1 MSTIQKIK
9 AQFNP
14 QVIVT
19 NQGGDISVDGG
30 LLLIKEF
37 FHNIRLTDRVKHF
50 IPFTQ
55 KRSNADHSNES
66 LFESAL
72 FQYFGGY
79 FQDISQNVLRHD
91 PALKILLEKDTLP
104 SQPTFS
110 RFWNSLDD
118 RVLQGMTHLIDFF
131 NETARTKRQQT
142 EWIIDLDSTHLDT
155 FGDQEMTDYNAH
167 YQTTGYHP
175 LVAFDGISGDFLKA
189 TLRPGNDYTSTDAV
203 AFLLP
208 LFEQFK
214 TSPTLTQCLLRGDS
228 GFATP
233 KIYNQCD
240 VDNVDFIIRLK
251 ANARLKRFAEQALPN
266 VESEDYTHSRTV
278 YFDFDY
284 QAGTWD
290 RPQRVCVQAIR
301 PADELFYRYTFITS
315 SLIKV
320 PVQSVI
326 KAYQRRGTMEN
337 YIKEAKYGFMMGKTD
352 HSTFQANQARLV
364 MSQLAYTLIQCFK
377 TGCLPKASVKCQMT
391 TLRHQVFKVGVRIV
405 RHARQV
411 FYHLSTSH
419 VYYKEFFAIY
429 ERVQHF
435 RL

>member
-208 LFEQFK
+208 LSNISQ
-214 TSPTLTQCLLRGDS
+214 S
-228 GFATP
+228 
-233 KIYNQCD
+233 IN
-240 VDNVDFIIRLK
+240 LK
-251 ANARLKRFAEQALPN
+251 
-266 VESEDYTHSRTV
+266 
-278 YFDFDY
+278 
-284 QAGTWD
+284 
-290 RPQRVCVQAIR
+290 
-301 PADELFYRYTFITS
+301 
-315 SLIKV
+315 
-320 PVQSVI
+320 
-326 KAYQRRGTMEN
+326 
-337 YIKEAKYGFMMGKTD
+337 
-352 HSTFQANQARLV
+352 
-364 MSQLAYTLIQCFK
+364 
-377 TGCLPKASVKCQMT
+377 
-391 TLRHQVFKVGVRIV
+391 
-405 RHARQV
+405 
-411 FYHLSTSH
+411 
-419 VYYKEFFAIY
+419 
-429 ERVQHF
+429 
-435 RL
+435 

>member
-301 PADELFYRYTFITS
+301 PADELFYRYTFITT

-337 YIKEAKYGFMMGKTD
+337 YIKEAKCGFMMGKTD